1 MVLYLVVGATP
12 TYIIFFKKQIDQ
24 INLFVDLST
33 LCMYLSG
40 QYPRLVAIFSG
51 LTETSLV
58 AEIPYL
64 LLGSTT
70 ALVMVASEAVIMAFR
85 PLSIQHA
92 LSRRSGRSIANLIP
106 FTNLNLIFAFSI
118 IAIIAILLVL
128 EQAFPKFQERP
139 FLLGIQMNLFL
150 SCLLITNPEA
160 IERLGRRMKTWVGEI
175 QLPIV
180 KVPACLSMRGVS
192 MGSRVAP
199 SNPDTTTSPSV
210 VTTIGD

>member
-1 MVLYLVVGATP
+1 MLLSILW
-12 TYIIFFKKQIDQ
+12 TY
-24 INLFVDLST
+24 S
-33 LCMYLSG
+33 SG
-40 QYPRLVAIFSG
+40 KYPRLVAIFSG
-51 LTETSLV
+51 LNDTSLV

-70 ALVMVASEAVIMAFR
+70 ALVMVASEAVTMAFR
-85 PLSIQHA
+85 PPSIQRV
-92 LSRRSGRSIANLIP
+92 LSRRAGRSIANLIP

-160 IERLGRRMKTWVGEI
+160 IERLGRRLKAWLGERVEVFYLIFFLHFFIFFIFRCQPASEWRREWGGRIVWGRI
-175 QLPIV
+175 QTPRRQLQASSPQSLPEKRDCV
-180 KVPACLSMRGVS
+180 KH
-192 MGSRVAP
+192 RVVE
-199 SNPDTTTSPSV
+199 S
-210 VTTIGD
+210 